1 MVKEKVEST
10 APADIIND
18 SRMAEAGGGV
28 YFASPSAQ
36 LEFVPTGAAIFDCV
50 LGGGWPIGRI
60 VNIVGNKSTGK
71 TLCAIEAAA
80 NFANEYPQ
88 GKIRYNEVEA
98 AFDTDYAAAL
108 GMPID
113 KVDFVED
120 CFTVEDLS
128 EDLDEFINDCKDE
141 DSYGLYILDSLD
153 AISDKAELERD
164 IKDGSYGAAKAKKL
178 SEMFRRKLAK
188 NLRDTKILVMII
200 SQVRDNIG
208 VLIGRKTTRSGGKAL
223 DFYASIVVYLDH
235 IKQLKVT
242 KKGVERV
249 VGVEIRVRC
258 DKNKISLPFRECKF
272 PIMFG
277 YGIDHVTANL
287 RYLLEVKKLDMVGLE
302 EKEAKALAKEVIFGT
317 VTNELR
323 AKVQEIDEA
332 VRLAWPQIETTFLP
346 KQSKYG

>member
-1 MVKEKVEST
+1 
-10 APADIIND
+10 
-18 SRMAEAGGGV
+18 
-28 YFASPSAQ
+28 
-36 LEFVPTGAAIFDCV
+36 
-50 LGGGWPIGRI
+50 
-60 VNIVGNKSTGK
+60 
-71 TLCAIEAAA
+71 
-80 NFANEYPQ
+80 
-88 GKIRYNEVEA
+88 RYNEVEA